1 MLVLSWVAIPEAH
14 PSPLVS
20 CVLCVSSFLSPPT
33 LKLPKGV
40 AAVEKWVTA
49 RAKSVGRYPVVSL
62 SKLSE

>member
-14 PSPLVS
+14 PSPRF